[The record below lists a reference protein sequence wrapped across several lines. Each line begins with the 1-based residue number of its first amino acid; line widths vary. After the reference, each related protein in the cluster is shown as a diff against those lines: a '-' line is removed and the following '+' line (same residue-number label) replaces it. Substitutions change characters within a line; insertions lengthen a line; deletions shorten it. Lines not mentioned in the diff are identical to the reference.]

1 MNRYA
6 DFALKFFIRRPFPHG
21 IFSWRYLCLRPPRL
35 IAFHRR
41 LWLAAKPAAMPLGL
55 FLVIELFL
63 WLKWVSF
70 SAWKSCF
77 RLMGRMAEPGLFS
90 RFLALSLVHA
100 LPPSDILAFGLHD
113 KHPSKPIWDYVYL
126 SEWPACHHVRQLA
139 QGFPTD
145 PGSLQDKQK
154 VTETLAA
161 LGIPTV
167 PNLAIIPRN
176 RPEALDSFQR
186 EGRFFL
192 KTRSGSGSRDAF
204 VLDVANG
211 EKKIHSV
218 KNGMVSGAASFNEFQ
233 DASARSDYLV
243 QAFTANHPFVA
254 RLCDT
259 GDAVTLRVITEN
271 RGEGRVRLYSATLE
285 IPNVSGR
292 MKFSHAMLPIDLD
305 SGEIRPFP
313 GKSLPDDTKRHLESV
328 YTRARGRV
336 LPDWDQIKESA
347 LRAHLAYP
355 GLFSVAWDFVL
366 TPDGPMILE
375 GNTGWDTR
383 VPQMIH
389 GGLLGDLI
397 EQEDL

>member
-6 DFALKFFIRRPFPHG
+6 NFALRFFIRRPFPHG

-35 IAFHRR
+35 VALHRR
-41 LWLAAKPAAMPLGL
+41 LWLSAKPSAMPLGL

-70 SAWKSCF
+70 GAWKSCF
-77 RLMGRMAEPGLFS
+77 RLRGRMAEPGLFP
-90 RFLALSLVHA
+90 RFLALSLCNA

-113 KHPSKPIWDYVYL
+113 KPPSKHIWDYVYI
-126 SEWPACHHVRQLA
+126 SEWPACHHVRQLD

-145 PGSLQDKQK
+145 PGALQDKQTA
-154 VTETLAA
+154 TETLAA
-161 LGIPTV
+161 LGVPAV
-167 PNLAIIPRN
+167 PNLALIPRN

-204 VLDVANG
+204 VLDVASG
-211 EKKIHSV
+211 ERQIHSV
-218 KNGMVSGAASFNEFQ
+218 KNGMVSGEASFNDFQ
-233 DASARSDYLV
+233 DASSRSDYLV

-254 RLCDT
+254 DLCDT

-271 RGEGRVRLYSATLE
+271 RKEGRVRLYSATLE
-285 IPNVSGR
+285 IPNASGK
-292 MKFSHAMLPIDLD
+292 MAFSHAIFPVNLD

-313 GKSLPDDTKRHLESV
+313 GKFLPDETRRHLESI
-328 YTRARGRV
+328 YNRARGRA
-336 LPDWDQIKESA
+336 LPHWDQVRESA

-366 TPDGPMILE
+366 TPEGPLILE

-383 VPQMIH
+383 VPQVIH
-389 GGLLGDLI
+389 GGLLGDLAGRK
-397 EQEDL
+397 DV